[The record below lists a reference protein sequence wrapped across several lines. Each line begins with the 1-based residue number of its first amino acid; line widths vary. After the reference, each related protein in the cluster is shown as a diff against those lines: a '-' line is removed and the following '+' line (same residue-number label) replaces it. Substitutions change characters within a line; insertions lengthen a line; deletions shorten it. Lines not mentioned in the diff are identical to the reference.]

1 MSWLRPTVT
10 AHAELVALDV
20 LDVVLDASHRAL
32 SLTYP
37 ELARGPEASLVR
49 PEQHLA
55 EALVYQLSCL
65 QGLLARYRDLV
76 SPLAEADDDCPF

>member
-1 MSWLRPTVT
+1 MSWSRLTVT
-10 AHAELVALDV
+10 AHAELVALDL

-32 SLTYP
+32 ALTYP
-37 ELARGPEASLVR
+37 ELARGPEATLAR

-55 EALVYQLSCL
+55 EALVYQLGCL

-76 SPLAEADDDCPF
+76 SPPAQDEGDFPF